1 MFFIAHLGNSDVLGL
16 TLHVLFKLILDL
28 CQKEL
33 GFFCVG
39 VNQSR
44 GYATREV
51 VSSWFIYYLAI
62 LRSVGVL
69 IFSKTIILII
79 YTF

>member
-1 MFFIAHLGNSDVLGL
+1 MGHLGND
-16 TLHVLFKLILDL
+16 FQ
-28 CQKEL
+28 CF
-33 GFFCVG
+33 GFNFSCTIQFNICAKKNLVSFCVG

-69 IFSKTIILII
+69 IF
-79 YTF
+79 F

>member
-1 MFFIAHLGNSDVLGL
+1 MGHLGNDVLGL
-16 TLHVLFKLILDL
+16 TFHVLFNLTVVP
-28 CQKEL
+28 KEP

-69 IFSKTIILII
+69 IF
-79 YTF
+79 F